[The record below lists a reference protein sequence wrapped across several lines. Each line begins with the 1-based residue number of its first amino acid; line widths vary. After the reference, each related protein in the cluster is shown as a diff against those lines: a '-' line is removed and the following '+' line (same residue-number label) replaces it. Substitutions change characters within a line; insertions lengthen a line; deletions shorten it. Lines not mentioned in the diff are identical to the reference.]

1 MSKIQKIYDYL
12 KECNGFFFA
21 SCDGDKPRVRPF
33 GFMMIFEDK
42 LYFGM
47 GTHKESYKQV
57 KANPNVEICAMN
69 PAFLDKSD
77 VDQSTLDKEKEILMV
92 QAKEDPK
99 NASKPENII
108 EKMVMGRIGKYYEE
122 NCLLQQEFVK
132 DNSMSVEQ
140 YIAAC
145 AKELGGTITFKN
157 AVRFEKG
164 EGIEKKQENFAAEI
178 ASMVNGNK

>member
-69 PAFLDKSD
+69 PDGSFIRDDAGNDLRGD
-77 VDQSTLDKEKEILMV
+77 V
-92 QAKEDPK
+92 AR
-99 NASKPENII
+99 NADHI
-108 EKMVMGRIGKYYEE
+108 EADGTDRRHGFKLCDGKR
-122 NCLLQQEFVK
+122 
-132 DNSMSVEQ
+132 
-140 YIAAC
+140 AALC
-145 AKELGGTITFKN
+145 CGDHAGVFTDRDERAGK
-157 AVRFEKG
+157 
-164 EGIEKKQENFAAEI
+164 AAN
-178 ASMVNGNK
+178 V